1 MSIHFQIKEPRHQ
14 ARWLHSATAITHS
27 PTLVEV
33 ILFGGCGDWI
43 KDVSMSNT
51 VVLLFGESTSCVS
64 HTSHGSCDEYMTHTL
79 IIVHQN

>member
-1 MSIHFQIKEPRHQ
+1 MSIHFQIKEPRHKT
-14 ARWLHSATAITHS
+14 RWLHSATAITHS

-33 ILFGGCGDWI
+33 ILFGGLDKDWSTI
-43 KDVSMSNT
+43 GNT

-64 HTSHGSCDEYMTHTL
+64 HTSHGSCDEYMTRTL

>member
-14 ARWLHSATAITHS
+14 ARRRHSATAITHS

-33 ILFGGCGDWI
+33 ILFGGLDKDWSTI
-43 KDVSMSNT
+43 GNT

-64 HTSHGSCDEYMTHTL
+64 HTSHGSCDEYMTHSLLCT
-79 IIVHQN
+79 IIN

>member
-14 ARWLHSATAITHS
+14 ARQDHSATAITHS

-33 ILFGGCGDWI
+33 ILFGGQD
-43 KDVSMSNT
+43 KDRSIIGIT

-64 HTSHGSCDEYMTHTL
+64 HTSHGSCDEYMAHSLFCTK
-79 IIVHQN
+79 IN

>member
-1 MSIHFQIKEPRHQ
+1 MSIHFQIKEPRHKT
-14 ARWLHSATAITHS
+14 RWLHSATAITHS

-33 ILFGGCGDWI
+33 ILFGGWD
-43 KDVSMSNT
+43 KDHSTIGNT

-64 HTSHGSCDEYMTHTL
+64 HTSHGSCDEYMTRTL

>member
-14 ARWLHSATAITHS
+14 ARRSHSATAITHS

-33 ILFGGCGDWI
+33 ILFGGAD
-43 KDVSMSNT
+43 KDYSIIGNT

-64 HTSHGSCDEYMTHTL
+64 HTSHGSCDVYMTRTL

>member
-14 ARWLHSATAITHS
+14 ARWRHSATAITHS

-33 ILFGGCGDWI
+33 ILFGGRD
-43 KDVSMSNT
+43 KDDSTIGNT

-64 HTSHGSCDEYMTHTL
+64 HTSHGSCDEYMTRTL